1 MTFSA
6 DLRKFAVKVERTT
19 RLTFA
24 NTATKIHESIT
35 EGSPITGAPG
45 QPVDTGFLRNSWQ
58 LDIKPTHATVST
70 NVAYAPVIEH
80 NLRTAYDPKGAIN
93 RYGVTGGRIGPA
105 LPYGSGRRGVKSAV
119 GGNHSVK
126 MTVAAADRLQAAAL
140 REIGDAG

>member
-1 MTFSA
+1 MTFMR

-19 RLTFA
+19 RLTFVG
-24 NTATKIHESIT
+24 TATKMHESVT
-35 EGSPITGAPG
+35 MGSSITGAPG

-58 LDIKPTHATVST
+58 LDIKPTHATIST

-80 NLRTAYDPKGAIN
+80 NLRSAYDAAGVQN
-93 RYGVTGGRIGPA
+93 RYGVTGGRIGPS
-105 LPYGSGRRGVKSAV
+105 LPFGMRRRGVKSEV

-140 REIGDAG
+140 REISNAG